1 MSQSHLTVV
10 ERVTR
15 QAYNFGLRQILLTD
29 VLSEVLPLLVQME
42 LCRVI
47 TSEINDQQVIY
58 LREVNGDRTFPILI
72 GYFEASSIN
81 RRLLEEPP
89 PRPLTH
95 DLLRTT
101 IEHLGGH
108 VQDIV
113 VSSLQDH
120 TYYAVIR
127 ILQDGELIEVDAR
140 PSDAI
145 ALSVHYTPVLPVYVT
160 EEVLEAAL

>member
-1 MSQSHLTVV
+1 MLI
-10 ERVTR
+10 E
-15 QAYNFGLRQILLTD
+15 
-29 VLSEVLPLLVQME
+29 ME

-47 TSEINDQQVIY
+47 TSEINDQQAIY
-58 LREVNGDRTFPILI
+58 LREVNGDREFPILI
-72 GYFEASSIN
+72 GVFEASSIN

-95 DLLRTT
+95 ELLRNA
-101 IEHLGGH
+101 IEQLGGH

-127 ILQDGELIEVDAR
+127 VMQDGELIEIDAR

-145 ALSVHYTPVLPVYVT
+145 ALSVHYSPTLKVYVN
-160 EEVLEAAL
+160 EDVLEVVC